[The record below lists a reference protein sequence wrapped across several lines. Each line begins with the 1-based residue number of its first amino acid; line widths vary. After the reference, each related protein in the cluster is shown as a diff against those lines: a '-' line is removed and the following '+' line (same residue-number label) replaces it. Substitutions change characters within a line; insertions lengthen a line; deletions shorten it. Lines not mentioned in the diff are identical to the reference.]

1 MLEGKDSPK
10 APPMKG
16 GALLFSGAVARE
28 PQRSKKARGRRVA
41 PAAVAPAVAA
51 DDETAVEAQYPM
63 FLLPVAGLL
72 GLAKLESHQAL
83 LRRGELVRYDP
94 GRHAGRI
101 IFVSHTWAGY
111 AHPDPENEQL
121 HCLKRVLQRMM
132 RGEISRV
139 DSNLMQSMVDAD
151 PFHVTADEMKAAVP
165 DMFLWLDFVRGR
177 GGCWRSVEECGGVWR
192 GVEGV
197 LWLDFVPGREGV
209 CCALRVVR
217 RSAVCRSWLCGQWQW
232 RWQWRGRGRETHI

>member
-177 GGCWRSVEECGGVWR
+177 GGCWRGVEECGGVWR
-192 GVEGV
+192 GGVEGV

-209 CCALRVVR
+209 CCVLRVVR
-217 RSAVCRSWLCGQWQW
+217 RSAVCRTWVCGQWQW
-232 RWQWRGRGRETHI
+232 QWRW